1 MAFKIAA
8 LMILMAFYGCYFTK
22 MLAQR
27 KKGIQTNQMGKEK
40 RGFTKSIECILKAAT
55 VLAVLAELVSI
66 ALGTSR
72 FPQWARVVGVGFS
85 VVGVTVFAAAVVTMR
100 DSWRAGVSKT
110 EKTELVTAGIF
121 AYSRN
126 PAFLGFDL
134 VYIGIMLMFFNWP
147 LFLASAFAAVMLHL
161 QIVNV
166 EEPFL
171 LETFKDEYGSY
182 RKHVNRY
189 LGRKVTQKGL

>member
-1 MAFKIAA
+1 MIFKIAA
-8 LMILMAFYGCYFTK
+8 LMILAAFYGCYFAK

-27 KKGIQTNQMGKEK
+27 KKEIQTNQMGKEK
-40 RGFTKSIECILKAAT
+40 QGFTKGIECILQAAT

-66 ALGTSR
+66 VLGTSR
-72 FPQWARVVGVGFS
+72 FPQWVRAVGIGFGA
-85 VVGVTVFAAAVVTMR
+85 VGVTVFAAAVVTMR
-100 DSWRAGVSKT
+100 DNWRAGVSKT

-189 LGRKVTQKGL
+189 LGRKNNA

>member
-1 MAFKIAA
+1 MGFKIAA
-8 LMILMAFYGCYFTK
+8 FMILTAFYGCYFAK

-27 KKGIQTNQMGKEK
+27 KKGIQTDQMGKQK
-40 RGFTKSIECILKAAT
+40 HGITKCIECVLKVVTILV
-55 VLAVLAELVSI
+55 VLVELVSI
-66 ALGTSR
+66 VLGTSR
-72 FPQWARVVGVGFS
+72 FPQWVRVVGIVFGAA
-85 VVGVTVFAAAVVTMR
+85 GVAVFAAAVVTMR
-100 DSWRAGVSKT
+100 DNWRAGVSKT

-134 VYIGIMLMFFNWP
+134 VYIGIVLMFFNWP
-147 LFLASAFAAVMLHL
+147 LFLMTVFTAVMLHL

-171 LETFKDEYGSY
+171 LETFADEYETY
-182 RKHVNRY
+182 RKQVNRY
-189 LGRKVTQKGL
+189 AGRKNNA